1 MLSVIM
7 LNVILLNVVAPFLNE
22 FVGFFSQNL
31 KMSQRQT
38 AQPSSKHLVASVAS
52 QKRQTT
58 TSQSTTIKRHVSTAS
73 NTNCLLVSML

>member
-1 MLSVIM
+1 M

-22 FVGFFSQNL
+22 FVSFFSQKL

-38 AQPSSKHLVASVAS
+38 AQPASKHLVASAAS

-73 NTNCLLVSML
+73 NTNCFLVSML